1 MILKKL
7 VFKPKTYK
15 CFIFFFFTMKI
26 FLEHW
31 EKKALPLIYIT
42 SVEGS
47 CKYTLINKIRN

>member
-47 CKYTLINKIRN
+47 CQYTLINKIRN